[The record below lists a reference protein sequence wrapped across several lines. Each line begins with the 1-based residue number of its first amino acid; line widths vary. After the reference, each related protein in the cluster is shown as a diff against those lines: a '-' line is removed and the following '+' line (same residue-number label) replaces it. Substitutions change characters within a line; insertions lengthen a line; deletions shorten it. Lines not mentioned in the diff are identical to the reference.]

1 MTSYQIRPVSKD
13 DLDEVVELC
22 ALHAAY
28 EKADYDPTGK
38 KEKLARLIFSD
49 HPSLHVLV
57 VQQGTRLIGYASL
70 TKQCSTWD
78 ANHYIYMDCL
88 YMREEARSQGIGAV
102 FMDRIKELSRDL
114 GCHLIQWQTPDFN
127 VRAIQF
133 YKRIGGRAL
142 QKERFFLDADS

>member
-1 MTSYQIRPVSKD
+1 
-13 DLDEVVELC
+13 
-22 ALHAAY
+22 
-28 EKADYDPTGK
+28 
-38 KEKLARLIFSD
+38 
-49 HPSLHVLV
+49 
-57 VQQGTRLIGYASL
+57 
-70 TKQCSTWD
+70 
-78 ANHYIYMDCL
+78 MDCL